1 MGMTCT
7 LLRVTK
13 SKLEE
18 YLNNSSLLEDRI
30 FNDEPED
37 EDKNLL
43 DIDKSW
49 DGIIFLL
56 TGQNI
61 ENADHPLLQVI
72 FSGEIID
79 NDQDFGSG
87 PANYRTPEQVA
98 DLNAEISKITVE
110 DLRQKYD
117 PVKMSKLDVYPNVW
131 ERDGEE
137 AFEYLSDYFLELQQF
152 YSDASLNGQAIITI
166 IS

>member
-13 SKLEE
+13 SELEE

-30 FNDEPED
+30 FNDEPEG

-61 ENADHPLLQVI
+61 ENAEHPLLQVI
-72 FSGEIID
+72 FSGQIID
-79 NDQDFGSG
+79 NEQDLGSG

-98 DLNAEISKITVE
+98 DLNAQISKITVE

-131 ERDGEE
+131 ERDVEE
-137 AFEYLSDYFLELQQF
+137 AFEYLSDYFIELQQF